1 MSFSPFITPS
11 STQMKRDFLVAQ
23 STTQAPP
30 GFATGPSLAAR
41 PLSRTA
47 SMATEA
53 ADNSAPTPIPTESL
67 EDPDASPIFLPNHK
81 EVSKHL
87 HLAAPPTTKAGQKEK
102 AETAVAAAARAN
114 ANITRLGGHLIA
126 EEAKVSAQFLAFGN
140 ELRALSSKT
149 QRINAGKLEEQLA
162 TLEGLFRNKID
173 NFSGTSDARVSLHT
187 ADLARITDNVETL
200 QHQLRRITES
210 PLCDER
216 GDPVMDRYATRGDV
230 NALYGSIQDAFDGV
244 NEEIAEQLAPALAKA
259 DSIAAQ
265 LATLA
270 PAITKADSMAA
281 QLASLEMRFE
291 ARMVKMEKKQEEV
304 ERSSLT
310 VRENVARTQTDL
322 STFILRSAPSS
333 TVAVAPAAPPPPPP
347 PLDVVRPAR
356 FDFAVGGKK
365 QQHKRKA
372 SVEIITCPAKRA
384 SARPDKSSFH
394 HWVNV
399 GPVSSDRRIAAPEFF
414 RALVVT
420 GAPDYHLPATYIER
434 VATDPSIL
442 AVGFSS
448 ANEANGF
455 VGAWAGA
462 KAGDD
467 APMPFD
473 MRTIMVT
480 HASVAGSS
488 HTPNYFTGN

>member
-1 MSFSPFITPS
+1 MSAPTTPLVSDAGAPTTMPQFSFTKKPIAVSSQYAQQGVRGFLSELGTSVSAPAVSRDVRKDGGIPS
-11 STQMKRDFLVAQ
+11 SSAFAQEQAKDDDRFAALNLETRDQSVPLSTQMKRDFLVAQ

-216 GDPVMDRYATRGDV
+216 GDPVMDRYATHGDV

-259 DSIAAQ
+259 DSMAAQ

-310 VRENVARTQTDL
+310 VRENIARTQTDL

-356 FDFAVGGKK
+356 
-365 QQHKRKA
+365 
-372 SVEIITCPAKRA
+372 
-384 SARPDKSSFH
+384 
-394 HWVNV
+394 
-399 GPVSSDRRIAAPEFF
+399 
-414 RALVVT
+414 
-420 GAPDYHLPATYIER
+420 
-434 VATDPSIL
+434 
-442 AVGFSS
+442 
-448 ANEANGF
+448 
-455 VGAWAGA
+455 
-462 KAGDD
+462 
-467 APMPFD
+467 
-473 MRTIMVT
+473 
-480 HASVAGSS
+480 
-488 HTPNYFTGN
+488 